1 MSGPNTVP
9 MGDIP
14 MGFNAQASDRSA
26 QVIQIDNGRAIAVT
40 GICAAIC
47 GICLA
52 ATIGTIWHSK
62 ERETE
67 TQARI
72 RVLQNHIDE
81 NTALL
86 RVLEK
91 DHATR

>member
-1 MSGPNTVP
+1 MNPY
-9 MGDIP
+9 DIDATCD
-14 MGFNAQASDRSA
+14 NRSA
-26 QVIQIDNGRAIAVT
+26 QVIQIDNGKAMV
-40 GICAAIC
+40 CAAIC

-52 ATIGTIWHSK
+52 ATVGTIWHSK

-86 RVLEK
+86 RVMQETGNGTSK
-91 DHATR
+91 